1 MIRWTVVLAGILGF
15 VGVLLGAFG
24 AHGLPD
30 RLAAQG
36 FDEVEVAKKVDQL
49 EIGVRYQMFH
59 VLAILAIGLL
69 GGEASST
76 KRRLATGFFLAG
88 SALFSGGL
96 YSMALLDVMGHW
108 AIVPLGGL
116 CFMIGWVIVVM
127 LGTDMRPTITGS
139 EAS

>member
-36 FDEVEVAKKVDQL
+36 FGEVEVAKKVDQL

-69 GGEASST
+69 GGKASSK

-96 YSMALLDVMGHW
+96 YSMAMLDVMGHW

-127 LGTDMRPTITGS
+127 LGTDMRPKITGS

>member
-69 GGEASST
+69 GGEASSK

-116 CFMIGWVIVVM
+116 CFMIGWLIVVM